1 MKRRGFTMIELIM
14 VIVILGILA
23 AVGIPRYIDLSS
35 QARTSAAKGAIGTI
49 RAAISMQYAQN
60 VANGTAAASAMP
72 ASITGALFQ
81 DAVVP
86 TNPLSP
92 SANTV
97 VSAYDGAGGWVYY
110 GNPTG
115 TVESNDTARTTL

>member
-35 QARTSAAKGAIGTI
+35 QAKTSAAKGAIGTI
-49 RAAISMQYAQN
+49 RAAVSMAYAQN
-60 VANGTAAASAMP
+60 AAGGNAVMP
-72 ASITGALFQ
+72 ATITVGMFQ
-81 DAVVP
+81 DGAIP

-92 SANTV
+92 ASNAVKAGGGN
-97 VSAYDGAGGWVYY
+97 DGAGGWVYY
-110 GNPTG
+110 NTTG
-115 TVESNDTARTTL
+115 TVESNDTANTVL